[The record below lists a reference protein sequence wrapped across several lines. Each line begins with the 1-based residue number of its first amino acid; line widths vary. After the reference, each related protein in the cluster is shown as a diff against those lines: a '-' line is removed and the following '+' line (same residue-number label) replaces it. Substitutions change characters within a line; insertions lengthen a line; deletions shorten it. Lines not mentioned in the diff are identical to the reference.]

1 MYHYIVIYGY
11 SDTREERKMENRIEE
26 YRRLADIL
34 KVLAHPVRLCIV
46 NGLLRNGGC
55 NVSHMQDCLRAPQ
68 STISQHLQKLRAAG
82 IIAGERR
89 GTEVV
94 YRVVDERVKAMLE
107 LWQNEEG

>member
-1 MYHYIVIYGY
+1 
-11 SDTREERKMENRIEE
+11 MENRIEE

-68 STISQHLQKLRAAG
+68 STISQNLQKLRAAG
-82 IIAGERR
+82 IIVGERQ
-89 GTEVV
+89 GLEVV
-94 YRVVDERVKAMLE
+94 YRVADERMAE
-107 LWQNEEG
+107 LLRSWLPKEGGEI

>member
-1 MYHYIVIYGY
+1 
-11 SDTREERKMENRIEE
+11 MENRIEE

-68 STISQHLQKLRAAG
+68 STISQHLAKLRAAG
-82 IIAGERR
+82 VIR
-89 GTEVV
+89 GT
-94 YRVVDERVKAMLE
+94 RNGLE
-107 LWQNEEG
+107 IRYELANEKVAQLLQALFA